1 MEKAMHATGEPAGDD
16 QGWAGD
22 TRWLR
27 DERGR
32 LLVGDR
38 VLDDV
43 VAEIGGTP
51 CYLLDRG
58 RIERRVAMLR
68 ECLPASVELH
78 YAIKANPLP
87 ELVAWLAARV
97 DGFDVASAGELE
109 LALAAGMSPQR
120 ISFAGPGKSAS
131 ELALA
136 HAHGVLVN
144 VESFREIGILAELGA
159 RDGTPARVALR
170 VNLPFELRGSGMRM
184 SGGASPFGID
194 SEQVPEAL
202 AAIRAAGL
210 AFEGFH
216 LFAGSQC
223 LRADAIVEAQQASY
237 ELVLGWRDLFPAPV
251 RMLNLG
257 SGFGIPYTIADAP
270 LDFAPIAA
278 NLASLAARARE
289 DFPEARLAI
298 EPGRYLVGEAGVYV
312 VRVIDRKVSRGQ
324 TFLVVDGGMHQHLA
338 ASGNFGQVMR
348 RNYPVAISPARGE
361 REIANVVGP
370 LCTPLDLL
378 ADKAELHRAEV
389 DDLFVVFQSG
399 AYGRSASP
407 RGFLS
412 HPDVTEHIV

>member
-1 MEKAMHATGEPAGDD
+1 SRNELHRNPFPRRRRGNVPKASLQSLPPPCGGRWPEAGRGRFSHRRAAAPRTRRSPPFTPAGSIPRRPGQRSTPSVAARQLPPLRGGRAIKPFPCIRARAPLSGRARVASWNEPHRNPFPRRRRAKVPKASLQSLPPPCGGRWPEAGRGALCASPARNGEATASRWGAPCADSGRIEGAMEKAMHATGEPAGDE

-170 VNLPFELRGSGMRM
+170 VN
-184 SGGASPFGID
+184 
-194 SEQVPEAL
+194 
-202 AAIRAAGL
+202 
-210 AFEGFH
+210 
-216 LFAGSQC
+216 
-223 LRADAIVEAQQASY
+223 
-237 ELVLGWRDLFPAPV
+237 
-251 RMLNLG
+251 
-257 SGFGIPYTIADAP
+257 
-270 LDFAPIAA
+270 
-278 NLASLAARARE
+278 
-289 DFPEARLAI
+289 
-298 EPGRYLVGEAGVYV
+298 
-312 VRVIDRKVSRGQ
+312 
-324 TFLVVDGGMHQHLA
+324 
-338 ASGNFGQVMR
+338 
-348 RNYPVAISPARGE
+348 
-361 REIANVVGP
+361 
-370 LCTPLDLL
+370 
-378 ADKAELHRAEV
+378 
-389 DDLFVVFQSG
+389 
-399 AYGRSASP
+399 
-407 RGFLS
+407 
-412 HPDVTEHIV
+412 